1 MGVQRGDRQ
10 FNFDWPAD
18 DMMAEAFL
26 QDLVNRATVAEGENG
41 SAVSGIPVN
50 GAPWYYRLGPDRLDP
65 TEFTVGYVRPDG
77 SVRELTEV
85 LWPGTAK
92 LLTVQ
97 NECLGMALAMLFD
110 SHA

>member
-18 DMMAEAFL
+18 ELMAEAFL
-26 QDLVNRATVAEGENG
+26 QDLVNHATVVEDG
-41 SAVSGIPVN
+41 SQFRVSGIPVN
-50 GAPWYYRLGPDRLDP
+50 GVDWHYRLEPN
-65 TEFTVGYVRPDG
+65 EFTVRYTRPDG
-77 SVRELTEV
+77 SVHELTEA
-85 LWPGTAK
+85 LWAGTVK

>member
-18 DMMAEAFL
+18 AMMAEAFL
-26 QDLVNRATVAEGENG
+26 QDLVNRATVIEDGG
-41 SAVSGIPVN
+41 RSIVSGIPVN
-50 GAPWYYRLGPDRLDP
+50 GAAWYYRLGPDRRNP

-77 SVRELTEV
+77 LTSELTQV
-85 LWPGTAK
+85 SWGGTAK

-110 SHA
+110 SHV